1 MKKYVLAVYL
11 FYHRLM
17 IQFCWLI
24 CSVLPIDPRKAVFS
38 NFNGGG
44 YGDNPAFIAEELL
57 RRKSDCRI
65 YWVSAN
71 RGDRF
76 PEAVRRVRPNTPR
89 FVYHMSTAGVWV
101 DNTRKLYKFRKKRQ
115 QFYIQTWHG
124 GPGLKRVEGD
134 CMEALGRQYISYAK
148 KDSEAIDL
156 FLSCCRWCTEL
167 YRRSFWYQGE
177 ILERGIPKSDLYF
190 TDRAFIREKVLA
202 YFGCTSDTK
211 LALYAPTYR
220 GDQDTDALY
229 SLDYEKVLRAL
240 EDRFPG
246 KWKILVHLHPNVNP
260 AAYPIPVLP
269 DVADAGPYPYMQEL
283 LAGCDVLFSDYSG
296 CAFDFLL
303 MEKPCFL
310 YAEDAEE
317 MERNKGFYFRPE
329 ELPFPFARTGQELL
343 GQIRSFSQ
351 EAYLEKCGVWLSRIG
366 YFDTGHASE
375 AAAERI
381 EARIQRK
388 EKRSG
393 TGT

>member
-177 ILERGIPKSDLYF
+177 ILERGIPKNDLYF

-283 LAGCDVLFSDYSG
+283 L
-296 CAFDFLL
+296 
-303 MEKPCFL
+303 
-310 YAEDAEE
+310 
-317 MERNKGFYFRPE
+317 
-329 ELPFPFARTGQELL
+329 